1 MPDLI
6 FVYQIKPDNIQNIQY
21 KDESGGCFGFT
32 TREVTC
38 PNDKKQIREY
48 PTQEKN

>member
-1 MPDLI
+1 MPEVIL
-6 FVYQIKPDNIQNIQY
+6 VYPTPDNIQNIQY